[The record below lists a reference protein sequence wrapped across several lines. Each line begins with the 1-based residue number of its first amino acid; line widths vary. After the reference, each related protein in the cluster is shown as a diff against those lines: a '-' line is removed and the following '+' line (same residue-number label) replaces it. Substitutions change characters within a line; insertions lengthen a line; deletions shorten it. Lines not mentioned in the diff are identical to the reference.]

1 MLNCRIIHCES
12 VINVQSKENGAT
24 IFGLAMKFGLSRAT
38 RKKLKFGSK
47 NSERVKQKTNK
58 KKKRDELMNIKSLS
72 VKSWHDG
79 CPNKV
84 PQCDSITL
92 LAASEKFR
100 PRNLHACIIHFSQ
113 LFSKNPC
120 HKARILRHSEEYVLW
135 TQG

>member
-12 VINVQSKENGAT
+12 VINVQSKEDGAT

-84 PQCDSITL
+84 PQCDSITDGL
-92 LAASEKFR
+92 IPVHTLDAYAWITNSW
-100 PRNLHACIIHFSQ
+100 LITVII
-113 LFSKNPC
+113 
-120 HKARILRHSEEYVLW
+120 R
-135 TQG
+135 